1 MNTEMMEGSLSNV
14 VFWKE
19 EDNFIIAKF
28 DGERKSFKAKGTM
41 ISPQIDLHYTLWGEW
56 QDSPYGKTFA
66 FSTYKVSYPVK
77 TTEIERYI
85 VRTAKWVGPVV
96 AKDLIQTFGDQVLEK
111 LKLDPQGVAAAIK
124 GITLPRAL
132 EIQRMILDN
141 EESEK
146 ILIALEAL
154 LGGLGLWKTLPV
166 MAIKRWGKDAVER
179 IKEDPYILTQ
189 LRGIGFVAADKVAVD
204 RVGIAPDSPRRKRAC
219 IMHVISIYR
228 SAGHTWIPREV
239 LIGEVMSK
247 IGQKIEDELE
257 AMYADEIIVKEDHDI
272 TDAPM
277 YLDETYVAKKLCAL
291 RDYNADRTHG

>member
-1 MNTEMMEGSLSNV
+1 MNTETMEGVLTNV

-19 EDNFIIAKF
+19 EDNFLIAKF
-28 DGERKSFKAKGTM
+28 EGEHKSFKAKGTM
-41 ISPQIDLHYTLWGEW
+41 ISPQFDLRYTLWGEW

-96 AKDLIQTFGDQVLEK
+96 AKDLIQTFGDKVLER
-111 LKLDPQGVAAAIK
+111 LKLDPQGVAAAIR

-132 EIQRMILDN
+132 EIQQMILEN

-146 ILIALEAL
+146 SLIALEAL

-166 MAIKRWGKDAVER
+166 MALKRWGKDAVEK
-179 IKEDPYILTQ
+179 IKEDPYILAE
-189 LRGIGFVAADKVAVD
+189 LRGIGFIAADKVAIE

-219 IMHVISIYR
+219 IMHVIYHYR
-228 SAGHTWIPREV
+228 SAGHTWIPKET
-239 LIGEVMSK
+239 LISEVMK
-247 IGQKIEDELE
+247 NIGQKIESELE
-257 AMYADEIIVKEDHDI
+257 AMYTEGTLVNEESDV
-272 TDAPM
+272 TDSAM
-277 YLDETYVAKKLCAL
+277 YLDETYIATKLCTL
-291 RDYNADRTHG
+291 RDADAD